1 MANALPTCEISHA
14 VLCCL
19 AITNLRAQGGDISYL
34 QMYVPF
40 NLSSNIIR
48 YVMTLTVTVVE
59 YLNKKTDMKEVCTS
73 IHYIILCKPKNAM
86 HTCVML

>member
-40 NLSSNIIR
+40 NLSS
-48 YVMTLTVTVVE
+48 
-59 YLNKKTDMKEVCTS
+59 K
-73 IHYIILCKPKNAM
+73 LCYDVDGDSSWVPK
-86 HTCVML
+86 